1 MSNTNT
7 HIMTYA
13 VTTTTRVATAHGLQ
27 NVAATLCDNVNLTR
41 LVFKT
46 YEAADAYAQGYAI
59 AKGMAYVKPA
69 THAPTLEENESYVEV
84 VAA

>member
-1 MSNTNT
+1 MN
-7 HIMTYA
+7 YA

-27 NVAATLCDNVNLTR
+27 NCTATLCHNMNLTQMR
-41 LVFKT
+41 FTT

-59 AKGMAYVKPA
+59 ARGLAYVKPA
-69 THAPTLEENESYVEV
+69 TEAPTLKEGEAYVEV